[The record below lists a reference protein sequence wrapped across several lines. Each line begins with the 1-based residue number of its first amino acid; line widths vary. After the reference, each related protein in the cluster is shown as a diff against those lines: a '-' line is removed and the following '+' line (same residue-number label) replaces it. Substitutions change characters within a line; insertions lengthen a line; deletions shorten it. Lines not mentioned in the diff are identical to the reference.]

1 MSLPN
6 VNKKNLRN
14 SRVERTNH
22 TLFQTKTAKKPIPFG
37 AAQTNMA
44 NIKGVVRSTVAC
56 NNALS
61 NNNISLKNLLGLE
74 IIKSLLE
81 FLNFIFM
88 HCQCNVSDSLYDTR
102 MTLVPG

>member
-1 MSLPN
+1 MW
-6 VNKKNLRN
+6 
-14 SRVERTNH
+14 
-22 TLFQTKTAKKPIPFG
+22 G
-37 AAQTNMA
+37 
-44 NIKGVVRSTVAC
+44 VAC

-88 HCQCNVSDSLYDTR
+88 QCQCNVSDSLYDTR
-102 MTLVPG
+102 MTLVPAWVLFLSKVQSAFTQQNWTA

>member
-1 MSLPN
+1 MW
-6 VNKKNLRN
+6 
-14 SRVERTNH
+14 
-22 TLFQTKTAKKPIPFG
+22 G
-37 AAQTNMA
+37 
-44 NIKGVVRSTVAC
+44 VAC

-88 HCQCNVSDSLYDTR
+88 YCQCNESDSLYDTR
-102 MTLVPG
+102 MTLVPGWVLFLSKVQSAFTQQNRMAQPSVFLLT